1 MTKSQRF
8 VAWICNSALLQDEL
22 LGDRIHKQLL
32 TRAAPLFITMARNSI
47 FTIQDLTFL
56 FQRGQGKYLK
66 AKESDA
72 NLFHCLC
79 HVSPLSKT
87 PKHVI
92 FFNNINI
99 LSSFT
104 TL

>member
-32 TRAAPLFITMARNSI
+32 TRAAPLFITMSRNSI

-56 FQRGQGKYLK
+56 FQRGQGKYFK
-66 AKESDA
+66 SEGERCIAYMEST
-72 NLFHCLC
+72 
-79 HVSPLSKT
+79 VVIVI
-87 PKHVI
+87 VI
-92 FFNNINI
+92 FISQF
-99 LSSFT
+99 SF
-104 TL
+104 

>member
-32 TRAAPLFITMARNSI
+32 TRAAPLFITMSRNSI

-56 FQRGQGKYLK
+56 FQRGQGKYFK
-66 AKESDA
+66 KRKRAMHRVNGKHCSYRHSD
-72 NLFHCLC
+72 FY
-79 HVSPLSKT
+79 
-87 PKHVI
+87 
-92 FFNNINI
+92 
-99 LSSFT
+99 
-104 TL
+104 